1 MSQDFEG
8 KIDQSDLNLILTKL
22 TKLYNNY
29 RQPNVIEEI
38 SSSYSPPA
46 IQVSNGDKIFV
57 SDLITLHNH
66 YKTKIGNLN
75 NPDLGMPSQNDIIL
89 DDPFESLYNSI
100 EYINFIS
107 QQPCYSC
114 DSYGCYCDGPCH
126 YYNSCTCDST
136 CNSGFICDCDSQ
148 CHPYSCGCYDM
159 CYGSYVP
166 PPESGECTCNFGCD
180 QYSACT
186 CNFAC
191 YILDSCP
198 CYSQC
203 DGYEQCQCDGSG
215 HYDCNQC
222 FSSNYLCTNN
232 Y

>member
-1 MSQDFEG
+1 MAQDFDG
-8 KIDQSDLNLILTKL
+8 KITQYDLNLILTKL
-22 TKLYNNY
+22 TNLYNAY
-29 RQPNVIEEI
+29 RQPNVVEEI

-46 IQVSNGDKIFV
+46 IQVSSGDKIFV

-66 YKTKIGNLN
+66 YKNKIGNLN

-89 DDPFESLYNSI
+89 DDPYESLYNAI
-100 EYINFIS
+100 AQINFIQ
-107 QQPCYSC
+107 QQPCYAC
-114 DSYGCYCDGPCH
+114 DDYGCYCDGSCH
-126 YYNSCTCDST
+126 YYDSCTCDFT
-136 CNSGFICDCDSQ
+136 CDSGFICDCDSQ
-148 CHPYSCGCYDM
+148 CHPYSCGCYDT
-159 CYGSYVP
+159 CYVDVC
-166 PPESGECTCNFGCD
+166 ESDICVCNFGCD
-180 QYSACT
+180 QYSTCT

-203 DGYEQCQCDGSG
+203 DGYECICDGSG

>member
-1 MSQDFEG
+1 MAQDFDG
-8 KIDQSDLNLILTKL
+8 KITQVDFNSIVTKL
-22 TKLYNNY
+22 TNLYNTY
-29 RQPNVIEEI
+29 RKPNVIEEI

-46 IQVSNGDKIFV
+46 IQVSSGDKIFV

-66 YKTKIGNLN
+66 YKNKIGNLN

-89 DDPFESLYNSI
+89 DDPLESLYNSI

-114 DSYGCYCDGPCH
+114 DSYGCWCDGPCH
-126 YYNSCTCDST
+126 YYDPCTCDST
-136 CNSGFICDCDSQ
+136 CDSGFYCDLHSKCYPDSCACNMQTFTCGCDDTGDWVCTECYNLCYEESYCECDHQ
-148 CHPYSCGCYDM
+148 CHLID
-159 CYGSYVP
+159 
-166 PPESGECTCNFGCD
+166 
-180 QYSACT
+180 A
-186 CNFAC
+186 
-191 YILDSCP
+191 CP
-198 CYSQC
+198 CNSQC
-203 DGYEQCQCDGSG
+203 DGYECQCDGSG